1 MIRFNGTQ
9 GYAEQ
14 AADNIARYES
24 LAPDELHASVA
35 HLIGEGPLRTLDIGA
50 GSGRDAAWLAAKG
63 HSVLCVEPTRE
74 MREAGMRL
82 HPHPC
87 IEWVEDGLP
96 DLPALAGRG
105 PFDLIMLTAVWM
117 HLDEGERARAM
128 PRLAALAA
136 PGAVMTM
143 MLRHGPV
150 PFGRRMFQVTAAE
163 TIALAEAEGFE
174 LLLHVQRAA
183 LRHKIE
189 RDGVT
194 WTSLAF
200 RRV

>member
-1 MIRFNGTQ
+1 MSRFNGTQ

-35 HLIGEGPLRTLDIGA
+35 HLIADGPLRALDIGA
-50 GSGRDAAWLAAKG
+50 GTGRDAAWLAVKG
-63 HSVLCVEPTRE
+63 HSVVCVEPTAA

-82 HPHPC
+82 HPHPR
-87 IEWVEDGLP
+87 IEWVDDGLP
-96 DLPALAGRG
+96 DLATIADRE

-117 HLDEGERARAM
+117 HLDAGERARAM
-128 PRLAALAA
+128 PKLAALAR
-136 PGAVMTM
+136 PGAIMTM
-143 MLRHGPV
+143 MLRHGPA
-150 PFGRRMFQVTAAE
+150 PLGRRMFQVTAEE
-163 TIALAEAEGFE
+163 TIALAQAEGFD
-174 LLLHVQRAA
+174 LLLHVERAA
-183 LRHKIE
+183 LRYKIE

-200 RRV
+200 RRL